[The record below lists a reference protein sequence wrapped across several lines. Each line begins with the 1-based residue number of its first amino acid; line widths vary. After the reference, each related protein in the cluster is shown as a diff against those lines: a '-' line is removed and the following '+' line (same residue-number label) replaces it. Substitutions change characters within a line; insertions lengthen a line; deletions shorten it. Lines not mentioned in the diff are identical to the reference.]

1 MKKYT
6 EITQSVDAM
15 RWEGFVSMPELV
27 EMKGNAINIL
37 PRHDESILIFDNAFM
52 LDNYV
57 TVNKGDWIVKID
69 NQYIRMSDIEFRK
82 KYVEVS

>member
-1 MKKYT
+1 MRKFT
-6 EITQSVDAM
+6 EITHSVEAM

-27 EMKGNAINIL
+27 EMKGDAINIL

-82 KYVEVS
+82 KYVEVK

>member
-6 EITQSVDAM
+6 EITHSVEAM

-27 EMKGNAINIL
+27 EMKGDAINVL

-57 TVNKGDWIVKID
+57 TINKGDWIVKID
-69 NQYIRMSDIEFRK
+69 NQYIRMSDMEFHK
-82 KYVEVS
+82 KYIELI

>member
-6 EITQSVDAM
+6 EITHSVDAM
-15 RWEGFVSMPELV
+15 KWEGFVSMPELV

-57 TVNKGDWIVKID
+57 TVNKGDWIIKID
-69 NQYIRMSDIEFRK
+69 NQYLRMSDTEFHK
-82 KYVEVS
+82 KYVELK

>member
-1 MKKYT
+1 MKKYIEKT
-6 EITQSVDAM
+6 HSVDAM

-57 TVNKGDWIVKID
+57 TVNKGDWIIKID

>member
-6 EITQSVDAM
+6 EITHSVDAM

-57 TVNKGDWIVKID
+57 TVNKGDWIIKID

>member
-1 MKKYT
+1 MKKYI
-6 EITQSVDAM
+6 EKTQSVDAM

-27 EMKGNAINIL
+27 EMKGNTINIL

-57 TVNKGDWIVKID
+57 TVNKGDWIVKVD
-69 NQYIRMSDIEFRK
+69 NQYLRMSDIEFHK

>member
-6 EITQSVDAM
+6 EITQSVEAM

-52 LDNYV
+52 LDNYA
-57 TVNKGDWIVKID
+57 TVNKGDWIVKETI
-69 NQYIRMSDIEFRK
+69 NIFVCLM
-82 KYVEVS
+82 

>member
-1 MKKYT
+1 MKKYI
-6 EITQSVDAM
+6 EITHSVDAM

>member
-6 EITQSVDAM
+6 EITHSVDAM

>member
-1 MKKYT
+1 MKKYI
-6 EITQSVDAM
+6 EKTQSIDAM

-27 EMKGNAINIL
+27 EMKGDAINVL